1 MADYDSSLM
10 LLNREI
16 QKDFGVVLSGDC
28 PDEIFGSNLR
38 QTEHLAHSKKRLPW
52 STNLAE
58 KLSIF
63 KNEIINLIKPY
74 EYIEK
79 CYEEA
84 LAEYLKFSVN
94 SNRLDKDHEAQWFS
108 LYWNLPSLMERLDT
122 MGMAYGMETRV
133 PFCDVRL
140 IEYFWNIPQELKR
153 YNNKDRGLIM
163 EAMRGFI
170 PQDILARKKSPWP
183 LTMDPEYEAM
193 IKNMLLERVLDPGSP
208 VKNLLNLK
216 TLESMINQHH
226 EISKRY
232 TARAQF
238 YGWLIQLDHF
248 LRVNGITTF

>member
-1 MADYDSSLM
+1 
-10 LLNREI
+10 
-16 QKDFGVVLSGDC
+16 
-28 PDEIFGSNLR
+28 
-38 QTEHLAHSKKRLPW
+38 
-52 STNLAE
+52 
-58 KLSIF
+58 
-63 KNEIINLIKPY
+63 
-74 EYIEK
+74 
-79 CYEEA
+79 
-84 LAEYLKFSVN
+84 
-94 SNRLDKDHEAQWFS
+94 
-108 LYWNLPSLMERLDT
+108 
-122 MGMAYGMETRV
+122 
-133 PFCDVRL
+133 
-140 IEYFWNIPQELKR
+140 
-153 YNNKDRGLIM
+153 M